1 MKKLTLRV
9 LSACLCIAMVLPIAG
24 CNKTKKEPRKRV
36 VQETDP
42 YYSCDEKRLDF
53 QIEETSG
60 KELKNRWN
68 RMVKVFRD
76 CVIVAVSES
85 YVIPED
91 FQKEWD
97 EYRENWMKYS
107 EEKRQNLEKEYESY
121 HREGLA
127 VFGLDGTMKGFT
139 DIPSSH
145 EICSMTE
152 DPAGIPKVMISTVD
166 SSGSNTFVIY
176 DVSPSGEL
184 LNGIT
189 LEYNNIL
196 SEMVILE
203 NGNILCCDYSSVFLF
218 DAEGKLL
225 NEESILLP
233 VKRLF
238 RIDGKYYAYTEVKE
252 DVYDD
257 TVPPTLSMFEIDP
270 VSGKKIGEKRDVTSK
285 VHYTKLEQGKDSVYS
300 VQGDGIEE
308 FDLLTGKEPQ
318 TKLSWNDTDCNYY
331 HGAIGIWN
339 PNMYMT
345 SDNDIYFVHE
355 MDERFSPDNWPSSS
369 FIQLQHF
376 HREEKNPH
384 AGKNIIYLAYLY
396 SVKNDMTQDFI
407 DYLNLYNLDPQK
419 KARIVM
425 MDYSTDSSLYSS
437 SYSTLVSST
446 DEQAVLAD
454 QVYLDLL
461 AGDGPDILVNFGSF
475 SQFNTERALVDLNTL
490 IDGSSPLDRSA
501 LFDNILRSY
510 EIDGKL
516 YQIPQTF
523 EVTGMVVNRKYVE
536 GRTGWTYEEFREI
549 SQSLPKDV
557 SIIGKVSRSDLLKTL
572 MDGSTSHFLDYNGQ
586 KVKFDDPEFREILD
600 LVKDFGISKTSAEI
614 LKEMNED
621 ETVVYDETKFQE
633 GVIVARNE
641 SFDRLEKF
649 GNIGTWCDGNA
660 QFIGS
665 PSRDGSS
672 GMAYNAKTFAIARLC
687 PFVNEAWSFLK
698 GLFDED
704 IQLSNAKLKSKFPVN
719 RKAFDALMKMDVEEN
734 QQDWEKA
741 KTDKDLAIYLMY
753 DSAHLG
759 EEQVTELKRVIEN
772 IHDSC
777 SSDPS
782 TLMIIEEEAPGYFNG
797 DRALDDVVNN
807 IQKRCKAVVQ
817 ERG

>member
-1 MKKLTLRV
+1 MKKLTLRII
-9 LSACLCIAMVLPIAG
+9 SSCLCMAMILPLAS
-24 CNKTKKEPRKRV
+24 CNKKKKEPRKRV
-36 VQETDP
+36 VQEADP
-42 YYSCDEKRLDF
+42 YYSCEEMRLDLP
-53 QIEETSG
+53 IEGISPR
-60 KELKNRWN
+60 ELKGRGI
-68 RMVKVFRD
+68 RMAKVFRD
-76 CVIVAVSES
+76 CVLVNVSES

-97 EYRENWMKYS
+97 EYRENWLKYS
-107 EEKRQNLEKEYESY
+107 EEERQKLEEEYRSY
-121 HREGLA
+121 RREGLA
-127 VFGLDGTMKGFT
+127 VFNLDGTMKGFT
-139 DIPSSH
+139 DIPSNS
-145 EICSMTE
+145 EICLMLE
-152 DPAGIPKVMISTVD
+152 DPAGTPKVLISTEG
-166 SSGSNTFVIY
+166 SSEYTSVIY
-176 DVSPSGEL
+176 EISPTGEL
-184 LNGIT
+184 VNGIT
-189 LEYNNIL
+189 LEFDRGL
-196 SEMVILE
+196 SDMIFME
-203 NGNILCCDYSSVFLF
+203 NGNVLCCDNSSVFLF

-238 RIDGKYYAYTEVKE
+238 RIEGKYYAYTEVKG
-252 DVYDD
+252 DVYDE
-257 TVPPTLSMFEIDP
+257 TALPTLSMFEIDP

-285 VHYTKLEQGKDSVYS
+285 VHFTKLEQGKDSVYS
-300 VQGDGIEE
+300 VQGDGIKEY
-308 FDLLTGKEPQ
+308 DLLTGKEPQ
-318 TKLSWNDTDCNYY
+318 IKLSWYDTDCNYF
-331 HGAIGIWN
+331 HTGIGIWN

-345 SDNDIYFVHE
+345 SENDLYFVHE
-355 MDERFSPDNWPSSS
+355 MDERFSPDNWPSPS
-369 FIQLQHF
+369 FVVLQHF

-384 AGKNIIYLAYLY
+384 VGKNIIYLAYLY

-425 MDYSTDSSLYSS
+425 MDYSTDSSLYTSA
-437 SYSTLVSST
+437 YSTLISST
-446 DEQAVLAD
+446 DEQSILAD

-490 IDGSSPLDRSA
+490 IDGNSPLDRSA

-523 EVTGMVVNRKYVE
+523 EVTGMVANRKYVE

-557 SIIGKVSRSDLLKTL
+557 SIIGKVSRNDLLKIL

-586 KVKFDDPEFREILD
+586 KVNFDDPEFREILD
-600 LVKDFGISKTSAEI
+600 FVKEFGVSKTSGEI
-614 LKEMNED
+614 MKEMNQD
-621 ETVVYDETKFQE
+621 ETVVHDETKFQE
-633 GVIVARNE
+633 GMIVAKNE

-687 PFVNEAWSFLK
+687 PFVDEAWSFLK

-741 KTDKDLAIYLMY
+741 KTDKDLAIWLMY

-759 EEQVTELKRVIEN
+759 EEQVTELKKVIEN

-782 TLMIIEEEAPGYFNG
+782 ALMIIQEEAPGYFNG
-797 DRALDDVVNN
+797 DRTLDDVVNN